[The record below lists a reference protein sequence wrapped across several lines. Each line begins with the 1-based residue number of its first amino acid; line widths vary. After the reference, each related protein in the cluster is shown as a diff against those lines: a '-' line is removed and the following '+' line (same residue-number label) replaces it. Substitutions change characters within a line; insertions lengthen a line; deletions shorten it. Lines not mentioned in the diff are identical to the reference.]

1 MHPNSLSVGVTGGI
15 GAGKSIVCSVFS
27 ILGVPVYDA
36 DIRARWLME
45 NDPTLRQQIIEK
57 FSKTAFIR
65 GRINRNW
72 LAGEVFS
79 NTRLLKKLNTLVHPL
94 VRVDF
99 AEWERLHQESPYVIK
114 EAALLIETGSH
125 LVLDKIVLVTAPE
138 KERINRILERDI
150 HRNEEQIRDI
160 IQKQLGDEEKE
171 RHADYVLKNDGSA
184 LLIPQILQL
193 HALFCGGTQE

>member
-99 AEWERLHQESPYVIK
+99 AEWERRHSESPYVIK

-193 HALFCGGTQE
+193 HALFCGDTQE

>member
-57 FSKTAFIR
+57 FSKRAFIR

-99 AEWERLHQESPYVIK
+99 AEWERRHSESPYVIK